1 MSANT
6 SRIWENFD
14 MEDMTNQLIDEIHQ
28 EIQATRE
35 AVKGKPKQ
43 KVMVIEMSGR
53 GAFMN
58 YDEGWLVGDM
68 VTSLGGYMPVKER
81 RVGFEELLEQN
92 PEVIFVVYFNESQK
106 DTIRQLLRQPQF
118 SSLQAVIKTEFV
130 FCLLIACTHLK

>member
-1 MSANT
+1 
-6 SRIWENFD
+6 
-14 MEDMTNQLIDEIHQ
+14 
-28 EIQATRE
+28 
-35 AVKGKPKQ
+35 
-43 KVMVIEMSGR
+43 MSGR

-118 SSLQAVIKTEFV
+118 SSLQAVRKNRICLLPFDCMYTSEIKTIQGIR
-130 FCLLIACTHLK
+130 LIKEGLYPELKESGETV